1 MSNSHSPRY
10 IGTKPLGV
18 REEPNGTY
26 SFKTADGAANRAIIG
41 NDGIENSGLFINKST
56 LGTGSETI
64 TVASDEG
71 AYMVGPV
78 TVNCT
83 LTVNG
88 TLRVI

>member
-1 MSNSHSPRY
+1 MSMSHSPRY

-26 SFKTADGAANRAIIG
+26 AFKTADGTADRAVIG
-41 NDGIENSGLFINKST
+41 NDGIENSALFINKDT

-64 TVASDEG
+64 TVASN

-88 TLRVI
+88 TLRVV

>member
-26 SFKTADGAANRAIIG
+26 SFKTADGAANRAVIG

>member
-1 MSNSHSPRY
+1 MSMSHSPRY

-26 SFKTADGAANRAIIG
+26 AFKTADGTADRAIIG
-41 NDGIENSGLFINKST
+41 NDGIENSALFINKDT

-64 TVASDEG
+64 TVAANEG

>member
-1 MSNSHSPRY
+1 MSTSHSPRY

-26 SFKTADGAANRAIIG
+26 SFKTADGAANRAVIG

>member
-1 MSNSHSPRY
+1 MSTSHSPRY

>member
-1 MSNSHSPRY
+1 MSISHSPRY
-10 IGTKPLGV
+10 IGTNPLGV

-71 AYMVGPV
+71 AYMVGPI